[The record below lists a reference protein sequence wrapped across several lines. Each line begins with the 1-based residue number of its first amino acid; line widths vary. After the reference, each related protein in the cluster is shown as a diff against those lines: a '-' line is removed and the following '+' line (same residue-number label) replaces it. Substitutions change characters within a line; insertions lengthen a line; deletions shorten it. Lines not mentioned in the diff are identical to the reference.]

1 MTDVAR
7 VAQPDVGLQPLGTK
21 RVIFQHFNTNDRVL
35 ARSAPHNCDATIPDS
50 DEWPPDLIFDVAYG
64 CAALAKWGTRSFI
77 DFARG
82 KTHEIYYD
90 DGGNKD
96 DGNPDNPRQATNE
109 RATRRAAR
117 SAGQET
123 AEGIPDFHD
132 IILGFWMRS
141 AKKDQHTADA
151 AKVDRKKEVQA
162 WLGSVGWC

>member
-123 AEGIPDFHD
+123 ALTFT
-132 IILGFWMRS
+132 ILSWGSGCAVRRKTNIQPMQRRW
-141 AKKDQHTADA
+141 TG
-151 AKVDRKKEVQA
+151 RKKSKHGLV
-162 WLGSVGWC
+162 L